1 MREKTKSLVLILS
14 CCIAVLWP
22 FTAQAGTISF
32 SNDPS
37 LYGNLNQHN
46 IDFAYSIGEK
56 GCGPT
61 SEVNALMFLQNQYP
75 GIYGTKLVPGG
86 DLVNAALNMASDM
99 NTTVDGTSLS
109 DFISGLKTYVNNAAP
124 GTTMYSP
131 EKFKNDPDTWM
142 SWVYQEL
149 SSGDA
154 LEALMVKLPSGEGHN
169 HFITVYGV
177 SWNSDS
183 ETGTLSFVDPY
194 TGQTATEDVVYEDNV
209 LYLDYFRNGEP
220 STSSLYGALAE
231 GPTGTPTATPE
242 PCTLMLLVGSF
253 LGLGGLLRR
262 RK

>member
-32 SNDPS
+32 SDDPS
-37 LYGNLNQHN
+37 LYGNLNQHLV
-46 IDFAYSIGEK
+46 SQIGEK

-75 GIYGTKLVPGG
+75 GTYGTKLVPGG
-86 DLVNAALNMASDM
+86 DLVSAALNMAADM
-99 NTTVDGTSLS
+99 NTTPDGTSLS
-109 DFISGLKTYVNNAAP
+109 DFISGLETYVNNAAP

-142 SWVYQEL
+142 LWVYQEL

-194 TGQTATEDVVYEDNV
+194 TGLTATDDVVYEDGA
-209 LYLDYFRNGEP
+209 LYLDYFRDGKP

-231 GPTGTPTATPE
+231 GPAGTPTATPE
-242 PCTLMLLVGSF
+242 PCTLMLLGSF